1 LDTYIIG
8 GSFGFEDGISQPL
21 MNGIDEPEPGSNA
34 NTAVNMYTDPRL
46 LIVTGDTKR
55 ESSIP
60 RPPWMENGSFLVFR
74 KLEQNVKAFEDL
86 TEQWEEKGCESKEHM
101 GAKLM
106 GRWKSGKGHIVASI
120 LRLVGIF
127 LLADQ
132 LSQQVLH
139 LQWSTFTQRTRRIR
153 TRRK

>member
-1 LDTYIIG
+1 
-8 GSFGFEDGISQPL
+8 
-21 MNGIDEPEPGSNA
+21 MNGINEQEPGSNA
-34 NTAVNMYTDPRL
+34 NTDVNMYTDPRL

-74 KLEQNVKAFEDL
+74 KLEQNIKAFEDL
-86 TEQWEEKGCESKEHM
+86 TEQWEKKGCESKEHM

-106 GRWKSGKGHIVASI
+106 GRWKSGKCHILASI
-120 LRLVGIF
+120 LVLVGIF
-127 LLADQ
+127 LLAEQ

-153 TRRK
+153 TRRKR